1 MYRIKKY
8 IRQQMFNPTIAGA
21 FINPFYFA
29 RKGLYKAMSRFVP
42 KLQGKILDVGC
53 GQKPYQHLCDAK
65 KVSEYIGLEIDSTEN
80 RTNKQADYFYDGKN
94 FPFENREFDS
104 VMTNQV
110 LEHVFNPDEFLA
122 EINRILK
129 PEGLLLLTVPF
140 VWDEHEQPF
149 DYARYS
155 SFGLKHLL
163 QKQGF
168 EIISHIKTSTDVSV
182 IFQLINA
189 YLFKILHTNN
199 PYFNIIL
206 TILLISPFNVI
217 GIILAK
223 ILPDNQDLYLD
234 NIVLARK
241 KT

>member
-1 MYRIKKY
+1 
-8 IRQQMFNPTIAGA
+8 MFNPSFLGI
-21 FINPFYFA
+21 FVNPFYFA
-29 RKGLYKAMSRFVP
+29 RKGLYTAMSQFVP

-53 GQKPYQHLCDAK
+53 GQKPYQHLCNT
-65 KVSEYIGLEIDSTEN
+65 VVEYIGLEIDSPEN
-80 RTNKQADYFYDGKN
+80 RINKHADYFYDGKN

-122 EINRILK
+122 EIYRILK
-129 PEGLLLLTVPF
+129 PDGMLLLTAPF
-140 VWDEHEQPF
+140 VWDEHEQPI

-168 EIISHIKTSTDVSV
+168 EIVSQIKTSTDVSV

-189 YLFKILHTNN
+189 YLFKILQTNN
-199 PYFNIIL
+199 PYFNLLL
-206 TILLISPFNVI
+206 TILLMAPFNMMGV
-217 GIILAK
+217 ILAK
-223 ILPDNQDLYLD
+223 ILPNNQDLYLD

-241 KT
+241 K

>member
-21 FINPFYFA
+21 FVNPFYFA
-29 RKGLYKAMSRFVP
+29 RKGLYTAMSQFVP
-42 KLQGKILDVGC
+42 KLQGKVLDVGC
-53 GQKPYQHLCDAK
+53 GQKPYQHLCNE
-65 KVSEYIGLEIDSTEN
+65 KVSEYIGLEIDSPEN
-80 RTNKQADYFYDGKN
+80 RANKQADYFYNGKS
-94 FPFENREFDS
+94 FPFKNKEFDS
-104 VMTNQV
+104 VITNQV

-122 EINRILK
+122 EIHRILK
-129 PEGLLLLTVPF
+129 PEGTLLLTVPF
-140 VWDEHEQPF
+140 VWDEHKQPI

-155 SFGLKHLL
+155 SFGLKHML

-168 EIISHIKTSTDVSV
+168 EIVSHIKTSTDVSI

-189 YLFKILHTNN
+189 YLFKILQTKN
-199 PYFNIIL
+199 PYFNLIL
-206 TILLISPFNVI
+206 TILLMAPFNII

-223 ILPDNQDLYLD
+223 VLPNNQDLYLD

>member
-1 MYRIKKY
+1 MRLKKY
-8 IRQQMFNPTIAGA
+8 FRQQMFNPEISGI

-29 RKGLYKAMSRFVP
+29 RKGLYKAMSQLVS
-42 KLQGKILDVGC
+42 KLQGKVLDVGC
-53 GQKPYQHLCDAK
+53 GQKPYQHLCNTE
-65 KVSEYIGLEIDSTEN
+65 KVVEYIGLEIDSIEN
-80 RTNKQADYFYDGKN
+80 RNNKQADYFYDGKI
-94 FPFENREFDS
+94 FPFKNQEFDS

-140 VWDEHEQPF
+140 VWDEHEQPI

-189 YLFKILHTNN
+189 YLFKILHTKN
-199 PYFNIIL
+199 PYVNLII
-206 TILLISPFNVI
+206 TILLMSPFNI
-217 GIILAK
+217 MGIILAK
-223 ILPDNQDLYLD
+223 ILPYNEDLYLD

>member
-1 MYRIKKY
+1 M
-8 IRQQMFNPTIAGA
+8 
-21 FINPFYFA
+21 
-29 RKGLYKAMSRFVP
+29 
-42 KLQGKILDVGC
+42 
-53 GQKPYQHLCDAK
+53 
-65 KVSEYIGLEIDSTEN
+65 
-80 RTNKQADYFYDGKN
+80 
-94 FPFENREFDS
+94 
-104 VMTNQV
+104 
-110 LEHVFNPDEFLA
+110 
-122 EINRILK
+122 
-129 PEGLLLLTVPF
+129 LTVPF
-140 VWDEHEQPF
+140 VWDEYEQPI

-199 PYFNIIL
+199 SYINLII
-206 TILLISPFNVI
+206 TVLLMAPFNMI

-223 ILPDNQDLYLD
+223 VLPDNEDLYLD

>member
-1 MYRIKKY
+1 
-8 IRQQMFNPTIAGA
+8 MFNPSFVGI
-21 FINPFYFA
+21 FVNPFYFA
-29 RKGLYKAMSRFVP
+29 RKGLYTAMSQFVP

-53 GQKPYQHLCDAK
+53 GQKPYQHLCNT
-65 KVSEYIGLEIDSTEN
+65 VVEYIGLEIDSPEN
-80 RTNKQADYFYDGKN
+80 RINKHADYFYDGKN

-122 EINRILK
+122 EIYRILK
-129 PEGLLLLTVPF
+129 PDGMLLLTAPF
-140 VWDEHEQPF
+140 VWDEHEQPI

-168 EIISHIKTSTDVSV
+168 EIVSQIKTSTDVSV

-189 YLFKILHTNN
+189 YLFKILQTNN
-199 PYFNIIL
+199 PYFNLLL
-206 TILLISPFNVI
+206 TILLMAPFNMMGV
-217 GIILAK
+217 ILAK
-223 ILPDNQDLYLD
+223 ILPNNQDLYLD

-241 KT
+241 K